1 MRRRCRTSIVGAASA
16 AGVLALAIAP
26 AAGAASSTT
35 PKLSPNLVKCTGTL
49 VTQLTAADMGLPPAN
64 GTQKGTVH
72 CKKGLGKGQEKTTFK
87 TNVISGNETGTFV
100 IKYKKGTE
108 KGKFTLLPQ
117 EGSLT
122 GTGSMYSAFG
132 TAGFAGTLKF
142 KSGTGIFKGLKGTG
156 SLVESSED
164 GINFKIVEK
173 VLP

>member
-1 MRRRCRTSIVGAASA
+1 MRRRGCTSIVGAASA
-16 AGVLALAIAP
+16 AGVLAFAITP
-26 AAGAASSTT
+26 AAGAATST

-72 CKKGLGKGQEKTTFK
+72 CKKGLGKGREKTTFK

-100 IKYKKGTE
+100 IKFKKGTE

-117 EGSLT
+117 EGSLS
-122 GTGSMYSAFG
+122 GTGNLYSAFG
-132 TAGFAGTLKF
+132 TTGFAGTLKF

-164 GINFKIVEK
+164 GITFKIVEK